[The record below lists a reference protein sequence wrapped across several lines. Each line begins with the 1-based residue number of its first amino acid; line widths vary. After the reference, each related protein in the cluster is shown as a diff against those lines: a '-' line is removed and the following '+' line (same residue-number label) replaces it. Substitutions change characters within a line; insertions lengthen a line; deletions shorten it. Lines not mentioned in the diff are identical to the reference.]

1 MPSQSDFVDSI
12 RRDSDGFAEAAEV
25 AGPQAAVAACPDWT
39 VADLVW
45 HLRETHYCW
54 RVIVED
60 GLRDPNGITPIE
72 RPPDFAQ
79 LLADFRAG
87 AGRMADVLE
96 SADPSRP
103 VWTWA
108 PQQEAAFVIRHQVQ
122 EAAVHRWDAEQ
133 AAGRDFSIDPV
144 MAADAVDEFLELIGT
159 AYQAEGAAP
168 LGGTVHLHA
177 TDTPGEWVVTEDEA
191 GDLRMER
198 AHRKA
203 DVALRATAS
212 DLLLM
217 LYRRVTPDRGEV
229 FGDGAILHRLLN
241 RRDLS

>member
-12 RRDSDGFAEAAEV
+12 RRDSDGFAEAAEA
-25 AGPQAAVAACPDWT
+25 AGPHAAVAACPDWT

-45 HLRETHYCW
+45 HLREVHHGW
-54 RVIVED
+54 RAIVED
-60 GLRDPNGITPIE
+60 RLRDPSGIAPIE
-72 RPPDFAQ
+72 RPPDFTQ

-87 AGRMADVLE
+87 AGRLADVLGA
-96 SADPSRP
+96 ADPTTP

-108 PQQEAAFVIRHQVQ
+108 PQQDAAFVIRHQAQ

-144 MAADAVDEFLELIGT
+144 MAADAVDEFLALIGT
-159 AYQAEGAAP
+159 AYQAEEAAP
-168 LGGTVHLHA
+168 LGGTLHLHA

-191 GDLRMER
+191 GDLHVER
-198 AHRKA
+198 THRKA
-203 DVALRATAS
+203 DAALRATAS

-217 LYRRVTPDRGEV
+217 LYRRVTPARGEV
-229 FGDGAILHRLLN
+229 FGDTAILHRLLH
-241 RRDLS
+241 RRDLD